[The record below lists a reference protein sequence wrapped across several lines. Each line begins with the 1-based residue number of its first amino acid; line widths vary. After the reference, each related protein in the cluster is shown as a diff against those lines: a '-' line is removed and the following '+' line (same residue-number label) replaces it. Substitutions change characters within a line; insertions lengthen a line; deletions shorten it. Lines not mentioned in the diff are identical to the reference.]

1 LQKKVLIYP
10 QEFENKI
17 GFDKIRELIINRCKG
32 IGGKKIAEKIF
43 FATDVDFIRNEL
55 AIIGEMLEICMLKQ
69 DFPINSYPDV
79 SEGVKKLGITESNL
93 SLEEFVE
100 IRNILEITKSVKNFF
115 KKQTDSKFSLLKKIT
130 DEVLFP
136 DFVYDRINAVINKKG
151 QIKDNAS
158 PELKEIRQN
167 LISENR
173 NVLSKSESIL
183 KSIREKGWIDKEL
196 SATLVNGR
204 LVLPIESTHKRKIKG
219 FVHDESAS
227 GKTSYI
233 EPAEIIDINNH
244 IRELELEEKREI
256 FRILSELTDDIRPY
270 SENLNMM
277 SELLARLDF
286 LYAKALFALDTEA
299 IIPAVDENPGIE
311 LVRAK
316 HPLLFLSLKKEIV
329 PTNLRIDKENRI
341 LLISG
346 PNAGGK
352 SVAMKTAGLISYM
365 VQCGLPV
372 PVGGTSVIGV
382 FDKIFIDVGDN
393 QSIDNDLS
401 TYSSH
406 LISMKYFLKNSD
418 ERTLVLIDEFGSG
431 TDPIIGGTI
440 AEAILQELN
449 NKNVFGV
456 ITTHYSNLKI
466 FASNTEGVQNA
477 AMLID
482 NNKMQPMFILEQG
495 LPGSSY
501 ALEIAARS
509 GLPTEIIES
518 AKEKAGPEKTD
529 FDKFM
534 RKVLKDKRYWER
546 KRQNI
551 RKKEKNLEE
560 ILEKH
565 LSEYKKL
572 LASKGKILEQAKQ
585 ESNEMLAE
593 VNKKIENTIR
603 EIKESRADKAK
614 TATLRKEMEDLKEN
628 IKQETKTEKDE
639 DSSQYIRL
647 KRIQE
652 EKAKKD
658 GKKQP
663 EFVNIDE
670 NEIHIGSKVR
680 IIGQTEIGDVV
691 EINEKSVVISFGSMF
706 TSISREKVEKVKKSE
721 QKQQTKLHRRIN
733 HEYDKKLLDFKPYID
748 VRGQRV
754 EEVIKT
760 ITEFVDDAIM
770 LDVGEVK
777 ILHGKGDGILR
788 KYIRDYLKTY
798 TQIKR
803 IANEEVRFGGDGITV
818 VSFR

>member
-1 LQKKVLIYP
+1 MVYP

-17 GFDKIRELIINRCKG
+17 GFDKIRELVINRCRG
-32 IGGKKIAEKIF
+32 VGGKDIAKNIF
-43 FATDVDFIRNEL
+43 FATDIDFIRKEL
-55 AIIGEMLEICMLKQ
+55 AITGEMLEICMLKQ

-79 SEGVKKLGITESNL
+79 TEGVKKLGIAESNL
-93 SLEEFVE
+93 SLEQFVE
-100 IRNILEITKSVKNFF
+100 IRDILEITKSVKNFF
-115 KKQTDSKFSLLKKIT
+115 KKQTNSKFSLLKNIAN
-130 DEVLFP
+130 EVLFP

-158 PELKEIRQN
+158 SELKEIRQN
-167 LISENR
+167 LISENK
-173 NVLSKSESIL
+173 NVLSRSESIL
-183 KSIREKGWIDKEL
+183 KSIRDKGWIDKEL

-256 FRILSELTDDIRPY
+256 FRILSELSDDLRPY

-286 LYAKALFALDTEA
+286 LYAKSLFALSTES
-299 IIPAVDENPGIE
+299 IIPAVSEDAGLDLI
-311 LVRAK
+311 RAK
-316 HPLLFLSLKKEIV
+316 HPLLLLSLKKDKKEII
-329 PTNLRIDKENRI
+329 PTNLKIDKENRI

-372 PVGGTSVIGV
+372 PVGGSSVIGV
-382 FDKIFIDVGDN
+382 FNKIFVDVGDN

-431 TDPIIGGTI
+431 TDPVIGGTI

-449 NKNVFGV
+449 SKNVFGV

-466 FASNTEGVQNA
+466 FASNTDGIQNA

-495 LPGSSY
+495 FPGSSY
-501 ALEIAARS
+501 AIEIAARS
-509 GLPTEIIES
+509 GLPVEIIES

-534 RKVLKDKRYWER
+534 RNVLKDKRYWER

-551 RKKEKNLEE
+551 RKKEKKLEDIIE
-560 ILEKH
+560 NHIE
-565 LSEYKKL
+565 EYEKL
-572 LASKGKILEQAKQ
+572 LSSKRKIIDQAKQ
-585 ESNEMLAE
+585 ESKELLAE

-603 EIKESRADKAK
+603 EIKESKADKIITAK
-614 TATLRKEMEDLKEN
+614 LRTEMEEFKKDVIADSKNTSDKDESQYVRLKKLNDEKAN
-628 IKQETKTEKDE
+628 KSGKEKTE
-639 DSSQYIRL
+639 
-647 KRIQE
+647 
-652 EKAKKD
+652 
-658 GKKQP
+658 
-663 EFVNIDE
+663 FVKIDE

-680 IIGQTEIGDVV
+680 IIGQTAIGDVV
-691 EINEKSVVISFGSMF
+691 EMNEKSIVISFGSMF
-706 TSISREKVEKVKKSE
+706 TSIAREKLEKVKRTE
-721 QKQQTKLHRRIN
+721 HRQQTKSHGGLHHN
-733 HEYDKKLLDFKPYID
+733 YDRKRLDFKPYID

-770 LDVGEVK
+770 LDIREVK

-788 KYIRDYLKTY
+788 KHIRDYLRTY
-798 TQIKR
+798 SQIKR
-803 IANEEVRFGGDGITV
+803 IANEDIRFGGDGITV
-818 VSFR
+818 ITLG